1 MIKSKYKNICII
13 LIKILFI
20 SASVISIYK
29 ETGIAGY
36 ADYNSMKCIGN
47 ASKCMSTVIRDWGVT
62 GCGIRENFEHGK
74 YPKCPTGADGQ
85 WGLTD

>member
-1 MIKSKYKNICII
+1 
-13 LIKILFI
+13 
-20 SASVISIYK
+20 
-29 ETGIAGY
+29 
-36 ADYNSMKCIGN
+36 MKCIGN

-74 YPKCPTGADGQ
+74 YPKCPTGTDGQ